1 MFKAG
6 SETGA
11 TRRAPS
17 DSRSAN
23 SPLEG
28 ASARFDGE
36 GTRSNHGAIALLAQI
51 SLVSR
56 AIRDEAID
64 AEIPRMRASLDEL
77 LSMKTSASLFRIASL
92 HWERATGITA
102 NSA

>member
-17 DSRSAN
+17 DSRSSN

-36 GTRSNHGAIALLAQI
+36 GTLSNHGAIAHLAQI
-51 SLVSR
+51 SLVSL
-56 AIRDEAID
+56 AIRDDAID
-64 AEIPRMRASLDEL
+64 AEIPRIRASFDEL
-77 LSMKTSASLFRIASL
+77 LSIKTSASRFLIASP
-92 HWERATGITA
+92 HRDRATGITA